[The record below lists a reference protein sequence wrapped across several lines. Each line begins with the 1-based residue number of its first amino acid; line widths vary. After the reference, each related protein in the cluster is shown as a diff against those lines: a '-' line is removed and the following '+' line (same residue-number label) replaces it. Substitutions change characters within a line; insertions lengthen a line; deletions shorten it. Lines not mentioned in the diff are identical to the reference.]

1 MNAGHGGNHFSQ
13 ACVERCQGFG
23 VRACQTTYGSC
34 GTLQEKFWFFSS
46 ISHKHLTILATHMGL
61 YASWSGSFSP
71 LHIDQLKEEEFV
83 DQLRWMINRFALP
96 HLQELHG
103 FFWAAPRWSVC
114 RVRVAR
120 NSFHPAISR
129 CRGFEMVELAY

>member
-1 MNAGHGGNHFSQ
+1 MLDTAEIIFLKLASSAVRGLEFVRVKRRMDRAGH
-13 ACVERCQGFG
+13 CRK
-23 VRACQTTYGSC
+23 
-34 GTLQEKFWFFSS
+34 KFWFFSS

-129 CRGFEMVELAY
+129 RRGFEMVELAY